1 MPSHDTHLPSCL
13 LFSRKH
19 LSAEEKVAMSTQNNQ
34 IWVAS
39 KQKHGESGYLARR
52 EQSKPRKG
60 SFPVHF
66 ISQLVKPCFRVIHNL
81 ISPTKDYKI

>member
-19 LSAEEKVAMSTQNNQ
+19 LSAEERLSISTQNKQ

-39 KQKHGESGYLARR
+39 KPKHGEGDYLARR
-52 EQSKPRKG
+52 EQSKP
-60 SFPVHF
+60 
-66 ISQLVKPCFRVIHNL
+66 
-81 ISPTKDYKI
+81 